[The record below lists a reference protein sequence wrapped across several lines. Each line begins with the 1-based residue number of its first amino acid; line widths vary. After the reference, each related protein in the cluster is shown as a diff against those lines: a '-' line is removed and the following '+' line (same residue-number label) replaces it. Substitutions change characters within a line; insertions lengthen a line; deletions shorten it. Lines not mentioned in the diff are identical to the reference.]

1 MGIRRNYGKNKKTG
15 RHEMMAKAQHEEMV
29 RRVPKR
35 GRGGSRRGEGGRA
48 KGTTA

>member
-15 RHEMMAKAQHEEMV
+15 RHEMLAKAQHEEMV

-35 GRGGSRRGEGGRA
+35 GRVRARRGGSGRTRGPA
-48 KGTTA
+48 A